1 MNIHRRF
8 IFQFLVQL
16 ITVFVLFFIILLS
29 FWAFL
34 GYSLMDMESKQ
45 DLSKAEDFFVS
56 DHVSFKEDKA
66 VFHDELKILAKEQN
80 GWLLAINDKGKVL
93 GTYNM
98 PGKAPEILKESEI
111 ASITLG
117 RSSQSS
123 QYTYW
128 ELEDIKRFI
137 LFGKIQME
145 AQLLE
150 QISPAVDWKIQK
162 LKLTE
167 NVQRELVQRNGWV
180 QLIDPEG
187 NVVDEFGTE
196 NQPNHYSVKGLFTKQ
211 HTEGSFTALHFN
223 PNTEQALLVGIPAV
237 DKTSTLEKGLF
248 ESLNKS
254 LLVIFVVAF
263 LLLLAGTL
271 WYARKFGVPLLTLMK
286 WIQNLGSGIFQEPT
300 DFHDRPI
307 TRNRKGKLKRKFRLY
322 KELISTLSQLTETL
336 KQNEKQQQI
345 MAQTREEWISGLSHD
360 LKTPLS
366 SISGYAQMLASTDY
380 TWSDKETR
388 EFASIMADKSDYMMD
403 LLEDL
408 TLTYRLKNHALPIA
422 MVPTDLNEFIRRIII
437 HYINNPAN
445 QDKSFNFIP
454 YPGTITASIDPKW
467 FQRIMDNV
475 IANAIKYNPPCT
487 TISVTLTTIEEHLIV
502 IIIEDD
508 GIGMESATLDKLFSR
523 YYRGTHTGET
533 GSGSGLGMAITKQL
547 VHLHH
552 GTIQGQS
559 QLGKG
564 TTIRIMLPKKQRD
577 NSTVLRTE
585 DSA

>member
-8 IFQFLVQL
+8 IYQFFFQL

-34 GYSLMDMESKQ
+34 GYSLMDMESRQ

-56 DHVSFKEDKA
+56 SHVSFKEEKA
-66 VFHDELKILAKEQN
+66 VFDDELKILAKEQN
-80 GWLLAINDKGKVL
+80 GWLLSINDQGKVL

-98 PGKAPEILKESEI
+98 PGKAPEFLKESEI
-111 ASITLG
+111 ASLTLG
-117 RSSQSS
+117 GSSGSA

-128 ELEDIKRFI
+128 ELEDKKRYI
-137 LFGKIQME
+137 LFGKIQLE
-145 AQLLE
+145 EQLLE
-150 QISPAVDWKIQK
+150 QISPTVDWELQK
-162 LKLTE
+162 LKLSE
-167 NVQRELVQRNGWV
+167 KIQRELSQRNGWV

-187 NVVDEFGTE
+187 NVVDEYGAE
-196 NQPNHYSVKGLFTKQ
+196 NQDNEYTVNRLFTKR
-211 HTEGSFTALHFN
+211 HTEESSTALHFD
-223 PNTEQALLVGIPAV
+223 PSTEQAILVGIPAV
-237 DKTSTLEKGLF
+237 NKTSALEKGMF
-248 ESLNKS
+248 DSLNKS
-254 LLVIFVVAF
+254 LMVIFLVAF

-271 WYARKFGVPLLTLMK
+271 WYARKFGVPLLTLMN
-286 WIQNLGSGIFQEPT
+286 WIQNLGSGVYQEPT
-300 DFHDRPI
+300 DVHDRPV

-322 KELISTLSQLTETL
+322 KELIATLSQLTETL
-336 KQNEKQQQI
+336 KQNEKQQKI

-380 TWSDKETR
+380 SWSEKETR
-388 EFASIMADKSDYMMD
+388 EFAHIMADKSDYMMD

-422 MVPTDLNEFIRRIII
+422 KEPTDLNEFIRRIII
-437 HYINNPAN
+437 HYINDPAH
-445 QDKSFNFIP
+445 QDKSFDFTP
-454 YPGTITASIDPKW
+454 YPDSITASIDPKW

-475 IANAIKYNPPCT
+475 IANAIKYNPPGT
-487 TISVTLTTIEEHLIV
+487 AISVTLTTIEDHLIV
-502 IIIEDD
+502 ITIEDD
-508 GIGMESATLDKLFSR
+508 GIGMESATLEKLFSR

-547 VHLHH
+547 VHLHN

-559 QLGKG
+559 QPRKG
-564 TTIRIMLPKKQRD
+564 TTIRIMLPTKQ
-577 NSTVLRTE
+577 
-585 DSA
+585 